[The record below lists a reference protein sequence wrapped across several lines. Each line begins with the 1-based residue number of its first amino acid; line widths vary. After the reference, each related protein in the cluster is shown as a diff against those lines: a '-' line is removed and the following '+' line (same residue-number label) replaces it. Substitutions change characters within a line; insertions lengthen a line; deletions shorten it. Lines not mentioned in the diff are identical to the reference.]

1 MDRNGNPYR
10 PMEAEV
16 IEVIAETPT
25 IKTIRVKPKESIG
38 FKTGQFMELTV
49 PGLGEA
55 PFTPSSNP
63 SQPQELSFTIMKVG
77 KVTSAI
83 HELHP
88 GDAVGLRGP
97 FGTGYPIETFAGKEV
112 LVVGGGCGFAP
123 LRSLMYEFFN
133 QLGRL
138 KKLAFRGG
146 CKSPSDFLYRKEI
159 EGWAGRGDLDV
170 LLTVDRGDGDWNGKV
185 GVVTTILES
194 AGIDRAQG
202 IAVVCGPPVMM
213 KYATGKLRELG
224 FAEDRI
230 FLSMEKNMSCG
241 LGKCGHCRIGT
252 FYACRDGP
260 VFRYDSISRMHEI
273 WD

>member
-1 MDRNGNPYR
+1 MDRNENPYR
-10 PMEAEV
+10 PVEAEV
-16 IEVIAETPT
+16 VEVIAETPT
-25 IKTIRVKPKESIG
+25 IKTLRVRPKEPMD

-63 SQPQELSFTIMKVG
+63 SKPEELSFTIMKVG
-77 KVTSAI
+77 RVTSAI
-83 HELHP
+83 HELRP
-88 GDAVGLRGP
+88 GNAVGLRGP
-97 FGTGYPIETFAGKEV
+97 FGSGYPIEAFAGKEV

-133 QLGRL
+133 QSGRL

-146 CKSPSDFLYRKEI
+146 CKSPADFLYRKEI
-159 EGWAGRGDLDV
+159 ESWAERGDLDV
-170 LLTVDRGDGDWNGKV
+170 LLTVDRADGDWRGNV

-194 AGIDRAQG
+194 AGIDSGEG

-213 KYATGKLRELG
+213 KYATGKLGELG

-230 FLSMEKNMSCG
+230 YLSMEKNMSCG

-260 VFRYDSISRMHEI
+260 VFRYDSISRFHEI

>member
-1 MDRNGNPYR
+1 MDKSENPYQ
-10 PMEAEV
+10 PVEAKV
-16 IEVIAETPT
+16 VEVIAETPT
-25 IKTIRVKPKESIG
+25 IKTLRVEPKEPLG

-63 SQPQELSFTIMKVG
+63 SEPQVLSFTVMKVG
-77 KVTSAI
+77 RVTSAI
-83 HELHP
+83 HELQP
-88 GDAVGLRGP
+88 RATVGLRGP
-97 FGTGYPIETFAGKEV
+97 FGTGYPLEVFAGKEV

-133 QLGRL
+133 QSGRL

-146 CKSPSDFLYRKEI
+146 CKTPGDFLYRKEI
-159 EGWAGRGDLDV
+159 EGWAERGDLDV
-170 LLTVDRGDGDWNGKV
+170 VLTVDQANGDWRGKV
-185 GVVTTILES
+185 GVVTTILDG
-194 AGIDRAQG
+194 ADIDRAEG

-213 KYATGKLRELG
+213 KYATGKLRDLG
-224 FAEDRI
+224 FSENRI

-252 FYACRDGP
+252 FYACKDGP
-260 VFRYDSISRMHEI
+260 VFRYDSISRFHDI